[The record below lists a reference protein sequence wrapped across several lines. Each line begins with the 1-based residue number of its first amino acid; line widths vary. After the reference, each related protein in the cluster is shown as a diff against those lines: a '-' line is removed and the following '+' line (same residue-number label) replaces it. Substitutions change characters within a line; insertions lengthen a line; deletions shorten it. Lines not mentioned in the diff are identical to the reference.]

1 MLQKVGPI
9 LEGSRYHP
17 RKVGEAMKVTPALPQ
32 QNGSVIIFVVKWIYL
47 HQNQFIEENNSH
59 TNLN

>member
-9 LEGSRYHP
+9 LEGSRYHL
-17 RKVGEAMKVTPALPQ
+17 RKVGEAIKVTPALPQ
-32 QNGSVIIFVVKWIYL
+32 QNGSVIIFAVKWIYL
-47 HQNQFIEENNSH
+47 PQTQFIEKNNSH